1 MSLIPKNNSIENN
14 EILIN
19 RKSIFG
25 SMKNL
30 VFTENKNIICELKYI
45 NKKWSLYFTNG
56 NIIHLNYHKETIDG
70 IVINQEYLNGNY
82 IKGWIWKNSYE
93 RQLLLSF
100 DKKNKFDIENK
111 IIDLYNEID
120 KDEHLNKDFAVIKKS
135 NIYFDVESSKN
146 VCLKEY
152 DYDDKKSS
160 QNNIFMLEKIA
171 KNKFSFKWNE
181 PLNLVE
187 SILITCFIFLS

>member
-70 IVINQEYLNGNY
+70 IVVNQEYLNGNY

-146 VCLKEY
+146 MCLKEY
-152 DYDDKKSS
+152 DYDDKK
-160 QNNIFMLEKIA
+160 
-171 KNKFSFKWNE
+171 
-181 PLNLVE
+181 
-187 SILITCFIFLS
+187 